1 MVCQRQDQMIPA
13 DKVNYIDEERYHIVH
28 DSRDIVWIYT
38 YGNGLFAY
46 DLATDELQHFES
58 NINGFSHITSN
69 FLQYIMEDRAGGIWV
84 SSEYTGISRLSVL
97 NEGAERVFPEDETL
111 SDRSNTVRMIN
122 RMPDDKIWLGTRR
135 GGLYIYDP
143 HLKTIESSRY
153 FDSNIYAVE
162 EGADGSIWLGSR
174 GNGLSIDGKWYTY
187 HSDDPLSIGNNNIF
201 TLYRD
206 RKNRMWIG
214 TFGGGLNLAVKE
226 KDKYVFKRFLNNFY
240 SQRQEEIQRKRAEA
254 DAVRENLEAQLGIV
268 DKKKEE
274 LDKLQHQEIE
284 KLEALSGLSADE
296 AKERLVESLKE
307 EAKTQA
313 QSYINDI
320 MDDAKLTASKE
331 AKRIVIQSIQRV
343 ATETAIENSVTVFHI
358 ESDEIKGR
366 IIGREGRNIRALE
379 AATGVEIVVDDT
391 PEAIVL
397 SAFDPVRREIAR
409 LALHQLVTDGRIHPA
424 RIEEVVAKVRKQVEE
439 EIIET
444 GKRTTIDLGIHGL
457 HPELIRIIGKM
468 KYRSS
473 YGQNLLQ
480 HARETANLCAV
491 MASELGLNPKKAKRA
506 GLLHD
511 IGKVPD
517 EEPELPHAL
526 LGMKLAEKFK
536 EKPDICNA
544 IGAHHDE
551 IEMTSLLAP
560 IVQVCDA
567 ISGARPGARR
577 EIVEAYI
584 KRLNDL
590 EQLAMSYPGVTKT
603 YAIQAGR
610 ELRVIVGADKI
621 DDKQTENLSGEIAK
635 KIQDE
640 MTYPGQVKITVIR
653 ETRAVSFAK

>member
-1 MVCQRQDQMIPA
+1 MVTTIVIAAVCFA
-13 DKVNYIDEERYHIVH
+13 VGAGLSYVFFRY
-28 DSRDIVWIYT
+28 
-38 YGNGLFAY
+38 G
-46 DLATDELQHFES
+46 
-58 NINGFSHITSN
+58 
-69 FLQYIMEDRAGGIWV
+69 
-84 SSEYTGISRLSVL
+84 
-97 NEGAERVFPEDETL
+97 
-111 SDRSNTVRMIN
+111 
-122 RMPDDKIWLGTRR
+122 
-135 GGLYIYDP
+135 
-143 HLKTIESSRY
+143 LKTKY
-153 FDSNIYAVE
+153 DNILKEAETEAEV
-162 EGADGSIWLGSR
+162 I
-174 GNGLSIDGKWYTY
+174 K
-187 HSDDPLSIGNNNIF
+187 
-201 TLYRD
+201 
-206 RKNRMWIG
+206 KNK
-214 TFGGGLNLAVKE
+214 LLEVKE
-226 KDKYVFKRFLNNFY
+226 KFLNKKADLEKEVALRNQKIQQVENKLK
-240 SQRQEEIQRKRAEA
+240 QREMVLNQKQEEVQRKRNEAEA
-254 DAVRENLEAQLGIV
+254 IKENLEAQIAIV
-268 DKKKEE
+268 EQKKGEWDLKKEE
-274 LDKLQHQEIE
+274 LDKLQAQERE
-284 KLEALSGLSADE
+284 KLEALSGLSAEE

-307 EAKTQA
+307 EAKTEA
-313 QSYINDI
+313 ASYINDI
-320 MDDAKLTASKE
+320 MDDAKMTANRE

-358 ESDEIKGR
+358 DSDEIKGR

-424 RIEEVVAKVRKQVEE
+424 RIEEVVAKVKKQVEE

-491 MASELGLNPKKAKRA
+491 MAAELGLNPKKAKRA

-517 EEPELPHAL
+517 EEGELPHAL
-526 LGMKLAEKFK
+526 YGMKIAEKFK
-536 EKPDICNA
+536 EKADICNA

-551 IEMTSLLAP
+551 VEMTSLLAP

-621 DDKQTENLSGEIAK
+621 DDKQTECLSADIAK